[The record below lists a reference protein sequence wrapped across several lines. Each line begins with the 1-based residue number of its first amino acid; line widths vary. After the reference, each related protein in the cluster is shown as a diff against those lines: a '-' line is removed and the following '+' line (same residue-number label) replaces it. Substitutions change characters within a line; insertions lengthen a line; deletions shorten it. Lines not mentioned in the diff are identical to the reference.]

1 MAQGPIRDR
10 ICLEAAITIQS
21 HLRRVLAVKLIKR
34 RRQGLKHVGYLSSFQ
49 RLYRAKLAMRRY
61 AALRRTVCADH
72 RIHEAA
78 RFQGAMLRALGV
90 RKRAM
95 QRRMLQGLN
104 FIGLNPISFDSRV
117 HLLLLE
123 TLQEGVEFCRSAT
136 QKLLSLI
143 ENGYYISFLTLLNKS
158 SIFGI
163 YESSL
168 LVSMQRSA
176 LVRKE

>member
-1 MAQGPIRDR
+1 
-10 ICLEAAITIQS
+10 
-21 HLRRVLAVKLIKR
+21 
-34 RRQGLKHVGYLSSFQ
+34 
-49 RLYRAKLAMRRY
+49 MRRY

-72 RIHEAA
+72 RIHEAV
-78 RFQGAMLRALGV
+78 RFQGFMLRALGV

-95 QRRMLQGLN
+95 QRKMLQGLN
-104 FIGLNPISFDSRV
+104 FIGLNPVSFDSRV

-123 TLQEGVEFCRSAT
+123 TLQEGIEFCRSAT

-143 ENGYYISFLTLLNKS
+143 EKGYCISFLTLLNKS

-176 LVRKE
+176 LVRKELLNEMFLRCSSTRQCGSLIMNILLPATRVLLFASTRITM